1 MKNELLDYDT
11 AKFKKFGGEVID
23 DVAEYIKNYIKD
35 RSNIRIV
42 VGCDS
47 QQKRRITLYAITI
60 VLYDEVKHKGAHV
73 LFLRQKL
80 KKNKDMFSR
89 LMNECLFSLNLAEWL
104 NEKLKYSYTP
114 PKFEVNSYDGNLPT
128 KKIEV
133 HVDVNPIA
141 GRNKQN
147 KSNIVYN
154 SVMGM
159 VSGMGYK
166 VVSKPYAYAASCA
179 ADLLVK

>member
-1 MKNELLDYDT
+1 MKNELIDYNT
-11 AKFKKFGGEVID
+11 IKFKKFGGEVIND
-23 DVAEYIKNYIKD
+23 IAQYVKNYIK
-35 RSNIRIV
+35 RSDNMRII

-60 VLYDEVKHKGAHV
+60 VLYDTCIHKGAHV
-73 LFLRQKL
+73 LFLRQKV
-80 KKNKDMFSR
+80 KKNRDLFSR
-89 LMNECLFSLNLAEWL
+89 LMNECLYSLNLAEWL
-104 NEKLKYSYTP
+104 DDKLKHSYTP
-114 PKFEVNSYDGNLPT
+114 PKFEVNTYDGNQPT

-133 HVDVNPIA
+133 HVDVNPYI

-166 VVSKPYAYAASCA
+166 VVSKPNAYAASCA